1 MQLRTFDQ
9 KTNPFKKLAELLAE
23 TDSQAKPLEVKELIV
38 DQDQKEASQAFL
50 NAKEAA
56 KQMGPTVIMAGIDA
70 MRLPQQNIA
79 DVIAKNLG
87 FFIAVSGIIL
97 DPLKAP
103 FAAMI
108 ATEEAVR
115 GSLIQIKSL
124 ITDGIHPDPE
134 QNHLKKIYQSFIDK
148 MNITANLLIG
158 SGLEK
163 KDDVSNKIKS
173 HEIEELIGLTILFS
187 AYHSR
192 NYPGV
197 LLSSEYTLTRSN
209 CPELYQPLFDKFMAL
224 KDLIN
229 SALGISF
236 PLRNPNKSDSLRD
249 AAKACQWIQYIK
261 SGKLLT
267 AADNKKLSEHDIT
280 LVNNIISQIAELR
293 QSAKQAMLESEEKVA
308 SRLTM

>member
-9 KTNPFKKLAELLAE
+9 KPNPLKKLAELLAE
-23 TDSQAKPLEVKELIV
+23 TDSQIKPLEVKDLIV

-50 NAKEAA
+50 DAKEAA
-56 KQMGPTVIMAGIDA
+56 KNIGPTVILSGIDM
-70 MRLPQQNIA
+70 MRHPGQDLAVPIVQG
-79 DVIAKNLG
+79 LG
-87 FFIAVSGIIL
+87 FFVAVSGIIL

-115 GSLIQIKSL
+115 GSFIKIKSL

-134 QNHLKKIYQSFIDK
+134 QNHIKKIYQSFIDK

-173 HEIEELIGLTILFS
+173 HDLEELIGLTILFS

-236 PLRNPNKSDSLRD
+236 SLRNPNKEDSIRE
-249 AAKACQWIQYIK
+249 AEKACQWIHYIK

-267 AADNKKLSEHDIT
+267 AADNKQLTEHEVA
-280 LVNNIISQIAELR
+280 LVNGMINQIAELR
-293 QSAKQAMLESEEKVA
+293 QSAKKAMIESEEKVA
-308 SRLTM
+308 SRLTI